1 MVGNKFG
8 NLMTRVSISARKLA
22 ADQAM
27 VSLCPYDQAIDIWF
41 NFFLNQAMV
50 RFYPYDQAVD
60 MLCTFHW
67 AMIILCS
74 FHLAIARIFPYDQ
87 GINMSCPL

>member
-27 VSLCPYDQAIDIWF
+27 VSLSPYDQAIDIWF
-41 NFFLNQAMV
+41 NFFFIRLWLD
-50 RFYPYDQAVD
+50 F
-60 MLCTFHW
+60 FHMTRSW
-67 AMIILCS
+67 TCCVHFIG
-74 FHLAIARIFPYDQ
+74 P
-87 GINMSCPL
+87 